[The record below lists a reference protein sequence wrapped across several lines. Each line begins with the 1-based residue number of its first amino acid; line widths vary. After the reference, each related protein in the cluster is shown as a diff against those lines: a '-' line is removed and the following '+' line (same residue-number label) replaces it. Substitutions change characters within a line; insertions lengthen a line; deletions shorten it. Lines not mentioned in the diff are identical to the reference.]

1 MEIDICAAALAPPRF
16 SGRLVSAL
24 DHMAFEPMHATAE
37 ENPYWRESLLLT
49 ARHVPFTRRVVQAGD
64 MIQVAGDAFTSLQ
77 IINAGTVKTVK
88 LEANGRTQIV
98 GLHFKGDWIGFD
110 GIANGHY
117 ACDAYALDSSEVWS
131 MCYQTMLQ
139 LGMQVPALTR
149 LLHTAM
155 GCELARHRD
164 WRFAVGTLSAEG
176 RVADFLRFWITS
188 MAERNLRTDQL
199 TLPMTRADIGSYLG
213 LTLETVSRALTQL
226 ARLGLI
232 RIEQRGR
239 RNLAIPS
246 VDALADYIKHLYNQP
261 GPPTLQ

>member
-1 MEIDICAAALAPPRF
+1 MEIEICAAALAYPRF
-16 SGRLVSAL
+16 GGQLAL
-24 DHMAFEPMHATAE
+24 AVDHMALEPIHATTL
-37 ENPYWRESLLLT
+37 ENPYWCESLLLT
-49 ARHVPFTRRVVQAGD
+49 ARHMPFTRRVVQVGE
-64 MIQVAGDAFTSLQ
+64 MIQVAGEAFTSLQ
-77 IINAGTVKTVK
+77 IINAGTAKTVR

-110 GIANGHY
+110 GIAEGRY

-131 MCYQTMLQ
+131 VCYQTLLE
-139 LGMQVPALTR
+139 LGVQIPELIRV
-149 LLHTAM
+149 LHMAM
-155 GCELARHRD
+155 GHELARHRD

-199 TLPMTRADIGSYLG
+199 TLPLTRADIGSYLG
-213 LTLETVSRALTQL
+213 LSLETVSRALTQL

-246 VDALADYIKHLYNQP
+246 EAALVDYIKHLYNQSET
-261 GPPTLQ
+261 PTLQ